1 MSEIQALLTVLVDG
15 QATLYGMIVSLQ
27 AELLKGQ
34 PPAQEE
40 VEQWEN
46 EYKKQTATLVEELC
60 KDQPF

>member
-1 MSEIQALLTVLVDG
+1 MSEIQALLAVIADG

-40 VEQWEN
+40 IEKWEN
-46 EYKKQTATLVEELC
+46 EWKRQTAELVAEFTHE
-60 KDQPF
+60 